1 MIKLLIR
8 RFVPDFEQVT
18 NKKVRESYGI
28 LGGILGIICNTV
40 LFLIKLCIGLFMNSM
55 AIISD
60 AFNNLSDMGSS
71 FVSIVGAK
79 MSNRHADEEHPFGHG
94 RIEYISA
101 LIVSFIIMLVGVE
114 LLKGS
119 IEKIINPQ
127 KPVLNMT
134 LLVIL
139 SLSMLVKVWMFY
151 YNRYIGNKINS
162 SVIKAT
168 ARDSLN
174 DVLATGAVVISAL
187 AGNVSTIPVDGI
199 VGAAVSVL
207 VLYSGFQIA
216 KDTIGLLLGSPP
228 DPELVREINEMILAQ
243 DGIVG
248 THDLLVHDYG
258 PGRMMASVHAEVPD
272 NIDIVKIHEI
282 IDKTEKEIFKK
293 LDVHTVIHMDP
304 IAVNN
309 ERREALR
316 RTVLCVVKNINESF
330 DIHDFRMTDGEQ
342 VINLI
347 FDLEVPMGYG
357 VDEKE
362 RFVRIIKEEL
372 KKQDARFNA
381 VIEVDDVIMMR
392 GN

>member
-1 MIKLLIR
+1 
-8 RFVPDFEQVT
+8 
-18 NKKVRESYGI
+18 
-28 LGGILGIICNTV
+28 
-40 LFLIKLCIGLFMNSM
+40 M

-127 KPVLNMT
+127 KPVLNVT
-134 LLVIL
+134 LLIIL

-187 AGNVSTIPVDGI
+187 AGSISTLPIDGI

-243 DGIVG
+243 EGIVG

-282 IDKTEKEIFKK
+282 IDSTEKEIFKK

-304 IAVNN
+304 IETNN
-309 ERREALR
+309 ETLMEYVKILKE
-316 RTVLCVVKNINESF
+316 VVSEIDDSIRF
-330 DIHDFRMTDGEQ
+330 HDVRLVIGETHK
-342 VINLI
+342 NLI
-347 FDLEVPMGYG
+347 FDLLVSFEFKYT
-357 VDEKE
+357 D
-362 RFVRIIKEEL
+362 EEL
-372 KKQDARFNA
+372 ISLVKTKICEKDPIINC
-381 VIEVDDVIMMR
+381 VIQIDKDYVENI
-392 GN
+392 

>member
-1 MIKLLIR
+1 MFYMIKLLIR
-8 RFVPDFEQVT
+8 RFVPDFEQVK

-28 LGGILGIICNTV
+28 LGGILGIICNTF

-127 KPVLNMT
+127 KPVLNVT

-139 SLSMLVKVWMFY
+139 SLSMLVKVWMFC

-187 AGNVSTIPVDGI
+187 AGSISTLPIDGI

-243 DGIVG
+243 EGIVG

-282 IDKTEKEIFKK
+282 IDRTEKEIFKK

-316 RTVLCVVKNINESF
+316 QTVLTVVKDVNASF

-347 FDLEVPMGYG
+347 FDLEVPMGYS

-362 RFVRIIKEEL
+362 HFVKIIKVFIFL
-372 KKQDARFNA
+372 FFD
-381 VIEVDDVIMMR
+381 MR
-392 GN
+392 I